1 MCNYSWLPILTF
13 LILFNI
19 YHFLCILITLSLIIL
34 YWGLYSTTYDFL
46 RPPSTHITHPKE
58 VWKTPCSHCWMVCMN
73 ILKKPVLLLRI
84 VFVDFSSAFN
94 TIQPHLLVKKL
105 LDMDVNSRIILW
117 INSFLTQGEQQ
128 VRINFTVSPRL
139 VTNTRAPQGCVL
151 SPLLYT
157 IYTNDC
163 VAMSPNKTMIKY
175 ADDTCIVGLCIQI
188 MTHCRV
194 STKKSLSLLSGGN
207 KTIGKL
213 MWTKLKNSLLIIDR
227 TKHLYRPLQ

>member
-1 MCNYSWLPILTF
+1 MLT
-13 LILFNI
+13 
-19 YHFLCILITLSLIIL
+19 
-34 YWGLYSTTYDFL
+34 
-46 RPPSTHITHPKE
+46 
-58 VWKTPCSHCWMVCMN
+58 
-73 ILKKPVLLLRI
+73 LLNGVYEHLEKAGTFVRI

-128 VRINFTVSPRL
+128 VRINSTVSPRL

-175 ADDTCIVGLCIQI
+175 ADDTCIVGC
-188 MTHCRV
+188 MYPNND
-194 STKKSLSLLSGGN
+194 SLQSFNQEISLFVEWWEQNYREINVN
-207 KTIGKL
+207 KTKE
-213 MWTKLKNSLLIIDR
+213 LIVD
-227 TKHLYRPLQ
+227 YR